1 MLFIDNEDYVD
12 IVEVCVGCREKI
24 VLVRLC
30 CIFVF
35 NSKFMIIFGVE
46 FIYEGVIRCFIKL

>member
-30 CIFVF
+30 CIFNVL

-46 FIYEGVIRCFIKL
+46 FI

>member
-30 CIFVF
+30 CIFNVF
-35 NSKFMIIFGVE
+35 ISKFMIIFGVE
-46 FIYEGVIRCFIKL
+46 FI